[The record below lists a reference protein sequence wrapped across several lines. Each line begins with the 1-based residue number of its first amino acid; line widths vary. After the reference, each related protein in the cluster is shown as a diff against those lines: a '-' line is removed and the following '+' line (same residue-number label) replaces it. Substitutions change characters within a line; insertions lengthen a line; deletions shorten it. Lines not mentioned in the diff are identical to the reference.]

1 MTSGELA
8 CARAEATAQLNTYAS
23 DSETLITQQTSRL
36 VVLNRRKQKLI
47 DAYLDET
54 LSAED
59 VTARQVEVNRE
70 IATATHQLRT
80 AEEGR
85 AVLYERLETVL
96 AALEHA
102 ATFYDTA
109 SDDIKRRL
117 NQAIFEPF
125 QIDLLDQHGQPVP
138 EAMTEAHCTATGALT
153 APAAAVA
160 ALAGRKGGTGAHSA
174 ENTPN
179 PKPGEQEKTP
189 GKLALTGGSNVT
201 HLAETEGFEPSVPLR
216 GLHLSRVVH

>member
-1 MTSGELA
+1 M
-8 CARAEATAQLNTYAS
+8 
-23 DSETLITQQTSRL
+23 
-36 VVLNRRKQKLI
+36 
-47 DAYLDET
+47 
-54 LSAED
+54 SAED
-59 VTARQVEVNRE
+59 VKTRQVEVNRE
-70 IATATHQLRT
+70 IATATHQLRS

-102 ATFYDTA
+102 AAFYDTA

-117 NQAIFEPF
+117 IQALFEPF
-125 QIDLLDQHGQPVP
+125 QIDLLDEHDQPVP
-138 EAMTEAHCTATGALT
+138 EAITEAHCTATGALT

-160 ALAGRKGGTGAHSA
+160 ALAGRTAGTGAHNAESA
-174 ENTPN
+174 PTQQ
-179 PKPGEQEKTP
+179 PGEQEKTP